1 MSFLLKNI
9 YGSYLVKYVQNRWCE
24 LKLLLEGLECY
35 EDTKAYNITK
45 VTAELKSDDVHCV
58 SKNKPT

>member
-1 MSFLLKNI
+1 
-9 YGSYLVKYVQNRWCE
+9 VQNRWCE